1 MKNIKS
7 VSTDLLN
14 AITGIQEYIDAI
26 NTVFTLG
33 VSWPK
38 DDIDFILKA
47 LDGKNFFFENKPR
60 DLMDGIDL
68 QQQCSN
74 FYF

>member
-1 MKNIKS
+1 M
-7 VSTDLLN
+7 
-14 AITGIQEYIDAI
+14 
-26 NTVFTLG
+26 FTLG

-60 DLMDGIDL
+60 DLKDGIDL